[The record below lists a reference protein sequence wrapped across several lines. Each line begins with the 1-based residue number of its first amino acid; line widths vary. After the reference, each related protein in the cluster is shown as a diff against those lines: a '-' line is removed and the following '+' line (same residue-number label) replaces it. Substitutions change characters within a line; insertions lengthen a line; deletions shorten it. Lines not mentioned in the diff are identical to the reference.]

1 MLFYPIVP
9 IVALFALLWVGPHNK
24 PENFDGRIKSLSSIL
39 GADKKKQNVI
49 AREEQ
54 YYQVNYL
61 ALTARA
67 ISGGVQSPLQL
78 IFQVSHHP

>member
-9 IVALFALLWVGPHNK
+9 IVALFALLWVGPHND
-24 PENFDGRIKSLSSIL
+24 PENFEGRIKSLSSIL
-39 GADKKKQNVI
+39 GADKNVI

-67 ISGGVQSPLQL
+67 ISGGVKSPLQL